1 MKCRALRTF
10 RLSGSLYSRGKSF
23 NEDEIYDVEMIT
35 EYIISKQNSD
45 DVAAFSQDKF
55 STLFK
60 IEGEILVLTE
70 DIQTY
75 AFDDYSDS
83 TEWMAGELCH
93 IKEIQHLWDFS
104 TPGDEVG
111 QMDNDLFKESFIT
124 LEDERNGKIK
134 SIL

>member
-1 MKCRALRTF
+1 M
-10 RLSGSLYSRGKSF
+10 
-23 NEDEIYDVEMIT
+23 
-35 EYIISKQNSD
+35 
-45 DVAAFSQDKF
+45 
-55 STLFK
+55 
-60 IEGEILVLTE
+60 VLTE

-83 TEWMAGELCH
+83 TEWKAGELCH
-93 IKEIQHLWDFS
+93 IKEIQYLWDFS

-124 LEDERNGKIK
+124 LEDERNGKIN